1 MGELEV
7 RDLTVE
13 FDSGGYRVRP
23 LDKLSI
29 DAEDGELVVLLGPSG
44 CGKTTLLSCL
54 SGLLKPTSGSIRFQ
68 GIDVGGLSGADLR
81 AALAHWGHTPLIAV
95 IPERILAQEAG

>member
-1 MGELEV
+1 MGDLEV

-23 LDKLSI
+23 LDHLSL
-29 DAEDGELVVLLGPSG
+29 DGDDGQLVVLLGPSG

-54 SGLLKPTSGSIRFQ
+54 AGLLRPTAGSVTVR
-68 GIDVGGLSGADLR
+68 GIDVGGLGGTELGRSVWCSRRSTCWPACRPGR
-81 AALAHWGHTPLIAV
+81 T
-95 IPERILAQEAG
+95 